1 MADRG
6 LDTPDRSV
14 QILRVATPLVALI
27 LIGVSALLSWLTVL
41 EGAQR
46 EAQTRAQL
54 LERQVAL
61 VMGVQFAVHDAV
73 SVRLSETA
81 ASEVAGRKLH
91 LFLKGLQ
98 DMSPRAF
105 ATGVVAL
112 DGRLLASSH
121 EYPARSRVEGRRYIA
136 EIAAGQVHVIDR
148 IVLEQTRIDAL
159 VAASAVTAG
168 VTPAA
173 VVTAWPAAELELYL
187 GDLAPNGHD
196 AVVIRRDGRVLVAS
210 GHNDILDLSL
220 DHPVLE
226 ALRSDEDGALT
237 APRPGDGQSAVM
249 AYRGVEDLP
258 LAVVYDIS
266 LESVREEW
274 LARTAPL
281 WAFLVAL
288 GLFGFVL
295 FGMLQTNILM
305 KLRRAADMQR
315 AAAAEDLAQHRR
327 DLLNEMNHRIKNNL
341 AIVSSIIRI
350 DARRKGHLDADDVS
364 ARLEAVAAV
373 HNMLYCADDGASAD
387 VGKLLEAIATNPAV
401 LPDELGVD
409 LTLDL
414 LPDVNL
420 DSRSA
425 TTLAMIVAEIVTNA
439 VKYAF
444 SGSSDPRLAISMSH
458 TEHELLLVVQDN
470 GPGLPGEPGHRS
482 GSELVSALASSAG
495 IRVVVDNDGGTRYRL
510 SLEMTRNHA
519 VSVRNLDLETA

>member
-1 MADRG
+1 
-6 LDTPDRSV
+6 
-14 QILRVATPLVALI
+14 
-27 LIGVSALLSWLTVL
+27 
-41 EGAQR
+41 
-46 EAQTRAQL
+46 
-54 LERQVAL
+54 
-61 VMGVQFAVHDAV
+61 
-73 SVRLSETA
+73 
-81 ASEVAGRKLH
+81 
-91 LFLKGLQ
+91 
-98 DMSPRAF
+98 MSPRAF

-136 EIAAGQVHVIDR
+136 DIAAGQVHVIDR

-168 VTPAA
+168 VTAAA
-173 VVTAWPAAELELYL
+173 VVTAWPAEELELYL
-187 GDLAPNGHD
+187 GNLAATNGHD

-210 GHNDILDLSL
+210 GHNEILDLSL
-220 DHPVLE
+220 DHPVME
-226 ALRSDEDGALT
+226 AIQSDEDGALT

-266 LESVREEW
+266 LGSVREEW
-274 LARTAPL
+274 LGRTAPL
-281 WAFLVAL
+281 WAFLAAL
-288 GLFGFVL
+288 GLFGFVM
-295 FGMLQTNILM
+295 FGMLQANILM
-305 KLRRAADMQR
+305 RLRRMADLQR
-315 AAAAEDLAQHRR
+315 AAAAEDLAQYRR
-327 DLLNEMNHRIKNNL
+327 DLLSEMNHRIKNNL
-341 AIVSSIIRI
+341 AIVSSIIRM

-373 HNMLYCADDGASAD
+373 HNMLYCADDGAPAD
-387 VGKLLEAIATNPAV
+387 VGKLLKAIATNPAV

-414 LPDVNL
+414 LPDVHL
-420 DSRSA
+420 DTRSA

-458 TEHELLLVVQDN
+458 TERELLVVVQDN
-470 GPGLPGEPGHRS
+470 GPGLPGEPGRRS

-495 IRVVVDNDGGTRYRL
+495 IQVDVDNDGGTRYRL
-510 SLEMTRNHA
+510 SLEMKKNDA
-519 VSVRNLDLETA
+519 VSDGNLDLERS